1 MNAHWHGKHIAEW
14 LGSIPAH
21 VDLDHEW
28 TPAWKSHCRATGK
41 NTFFTSRLGSKF
53 RISIARAEASTVN
66 KLETSDPE
74 NKKGKTKN
82 GSTQL
87 VSERA
92 EIEGEVIK
100 HLTNYVKG
108 EYGLESSVSGLT
120 CCFHI

>member
-1 MNAHWHGKHIAEW
+1 
-14 LGSIPAH
+14 
-21 VDLDHEW
+21 V
-28 TPAWKSHCRATGK
+28 TGK

-53 RISIARAEASTVN
+53 RISIARAEAPTVN
-66 KLETSDPE
+66 KLKTSEPE
-74 NKKGKTKN
+74 NKKGKMKN

-108 EYGLESSVSGLT
+108 GYGLESSVSGST

>member
-1 MNAHWHGKHIAEW
+1 M
-14 LGSIPAH
+14 
-21 VDLDHEW
+21 
-28 TPAWKSHCRATGK
+28 TGK
-41 NTFFTSRLGSKF
+41 NTFFTTRLGSKF

-120 CCFHI
+120 CCFPFRNAGDWVPCSCKKIE

>member
-1 MNAHWHGKHIAEW
+1 
-14 LGSIPAH
+14 
-21 VDLDHEW
+21 LD
-28 TPAWKSHCRATGK
+28 SNSG
-41 NTFFTSRLGSKF
+41 F
-53 RISIARAEASTVN
+53 SIARAEASTVN
-66 KLETSDPE
+66 KLETSDSE

-100 HLTNYVKG
+100 QLTNYVKG
-108 EYGLESSVSGLT
+108 GYGLESSVSGLT